1 MRTIKEVE
9 TTLEAIKDM
18 SISETENYINEAIE
32 NFTKTKSIKYY
43 LQGLILCIDNEIKE
57 IIENYSSLK
66 FKDQKEQLTYLK
78 DILRKERKIKCIY
91 KKYKNIKNTKIVNTI
106 EPEYDYTNFNIHLD
120 KTDTKDVIAILKDM
134 IKNGNYDLNKGKLI
148 TYVSYLCTTFLENLN
163 NKNYSNDISSILDT
177 LKVRINNYPIESEQ
191 RTFFKDIYKRFRDIE
206 RLYDQKYDP
215 NHREKAY
222 FEILNYYINHEN
234 YFVIQELLRRK
245 PEVCNLKH
253 DNKHIIFYI
262 LDLYFTNF
270 KKQFKEKVDININ
283 YLKEL
288 YLLFTR
294 SNGFRISYEE
304 KKEIDKYLNEIVKFA
319 KATIIKEKRMVHA
332 LNQIKEMRPINFY
345 QKAYYDDEE
354 ISYDHLTYEK
364 QRIINNVSNL
374 SKRYKKEGYNVEPAF
389 VVGNTAYTL
398 ISSEKETKLK
408 IHVMNVS
415 PFITENSVMMQHAHR
430 FIVNNDNSD
439 KDFIL
444 KGCRY
449 EKNTEYAVITY
460 TLSFYPSGKIKGLD
474 VDKGVI
480 NVENKYLNF
489 YVKDNQ
495 INEFLDLYNKSLIKN
510 GGEKELDDIY
520 KMNNHFETL
529 LNNLYPSFIKKYRIP
544 FIYYGYTV
552 PDESIL
558 LENKNALLKYLT
570 QMDKQEAMDVLNIIT
585 SRIDKWHYSVYPIP
599 NAVYD
604 LKLISNLNYIGI
616 ENLRMLNQFYFN
628 SYLVDQKRMEQNK
641 KICYQN
647 LDELVKEFNSYINYV
662 DIENIKY
669 CGKILRK
676 KQF

>member
-319 KATIIKEKRMVHA
+319 KATIIKEKRMVRA

-374 SKRYKKEGYNVEPAF
+374 SKRYKREGYNVEPAF

-552 PDESIL
+552 PEESIL

-585 SRIDKWHYSVYPIP
+585 SRIDKWHYSVYPIT

>member
-91 KKYKNIKNTKIVNTI
+91 KKYKNIKNNKIVNTI

-253 DNKHIIFYI
+253 DNRHIIFYI

-304 KKEIDKYLNEIVKFA
+304 KNEIDKYLNEIVKFA
-319 KATIIKEKRMVHA
+319 KATIIKEKRMVRA

-408 IHVMNVS
+408 IHVMDVS

-552 PDESIL
+552 PEESIL

-676 KQF
+676 RQF

>member
-191 RTFFKDIYKRFRDIE
+191 RAFFKDIYKRFRDIE

>member
-253 DNKHIIFYI
+253 DNRHIIFYI

-304 KKEIDKYLNEIVKFA
+304 KNEIDKYLNEIVKFA
-319 KATIIKEKRMVHA
+319 KATIIKEKRMVRA

-408 IHVMNVS
+408 IHVMDVS

-552 PDESIL
+552 PEESIL

-676 KQF
+676 RQF